1 MQITGDYQLAASPEN
16 VWRAIHDDIVLQRC
30 IPGCKSIERLSEDQL
45 RAVVTTKVGPVSAT
59 LKGLITFS
67 EQTPPKSLYLT
78 GSGDGGIVGF
88 AKGGARVTLEAVPD
102 GTHLNYEIDVAIGGK
117 LAQLGQRLLAGTA
130 KKNSDIFFS
139 NLVAYFNES
148 IAATEAVLK

>member
-1 MQITGDYQLAASPEN
+1 MQITGDYQLIAPPES
-16 VWRAIHDDIVLQRC
+16 VWRAIHDDAVLQRC
-30 IPGCKSIERLSEDQL
+30 IPGCKSIERLSDDQL

-67 EQTPPKSLYLT
+67 EQNPPQTLYLT

-88 AKGGARVTLEAVPD
+88 AKGGARVALKPVPE
-102 GTHLNYEIDVAIGGK
+102 GTHLSYEIDVSIGGK

-130 KKNSDIFFS
+130 KKNSDIFFN
-139 NLVAYFNES
+139 NLVAYFNERAMTS
-148 IAATEAVLK
+148 EATAG